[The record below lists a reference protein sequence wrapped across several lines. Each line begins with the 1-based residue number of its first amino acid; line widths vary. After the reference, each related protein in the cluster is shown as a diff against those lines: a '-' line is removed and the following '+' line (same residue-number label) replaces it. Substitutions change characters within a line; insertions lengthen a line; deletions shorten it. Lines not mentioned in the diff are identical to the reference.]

1 MEEKMIRL
9 LIVDDDYSIRAIMQ
23 EAFNEEKYDVRVCE
37 SGESALKL
45 IQKKEFD
52 LVISDLMME
61 GMSGLELLESS
72 KKIKENLGFL
82 IITAYGTIKTAVD
95 ALHNGAF
102 DFITKPFSI
111 SHIKSRVDRY
121 MEFEGLK
128 AENKK
133 LKRKLSFDKKY
144 NKLVGKSSGM
154 QFIYNQIDIVS
165 DSDAPVFIQG
175 ESGTGKELIAQ
186 AIHDNSSRRKQPF
199 IKVNCPAIPETLF
212 ESTLFGHEKG
222 AFTNAI
228 RTYKGLFEEA
238 DGGTLLLD
246 EITEMPVS
254 MQAKLLRVLQEEVIT
269 RVGSAKEISVNV
281 RVLATSNRNIQTSID
296 EKKFR
301 SDLFFRLNV
310 FPIKVPDLKSRPDDI
325 PVLIVHFINKF
336 KDKYHF
342 EHKEIEK
349 DTLDFMMSRKWQGN
363 IRQLENLVERA
374 ILYSGQEEIMTL
386 SHFSMEPESLKN
398 ESIAIDSMEPI
409 TIAAMEKQLILKT
422 LKLTNNNRTKSAEIL
437 DISVR
442 TLRNKLNQY
451 KEEGIIVPK

>member
-1 MEEKMIRL
+1 MIRL
-9 LIVDDDYSIRAIMQ
+9 LVVDDDYSIRAIMQ
-23 EAFNEEKYDVRVCE
+23 EAFNEEKYDVKVCE
-37 SGESALKL
+37 SGEAALK
-45 IQKKEFD
+45 IIKKKDFD
-52 LVISDLMME
+52 LVITDLMMD
-61 GMSGLELLESS
+61 GMSGLELMQSA
-72 KKIKENLGFL
+72 KKIKEDLGFL
-82 IITAYGTIKTAVD
+82 IITAYGTIKTAVE
-95 ALHNGAF
+95 ALQSGAF

-111 SHIKSRVDRY
+111 SHIKSRVDRF
-121 MEFEGLK
+121 MEYKGLK
-128 AENKK
+128 EENQK
-133 LKRKLSFDKKY
+133 LKKKLSFDKKY
-144 NKLVGKSSGM
+144 NKLVGKSPGM
-154 QFIYNQIDIVS
+154 QMIFNQIDIVA

-228 RTYKGLFEEA
+228 KTYKGLFEEA

-269 RVGSAKEISVNV
+269 RVGSAKEIPVNV
-281 RVLATSNRNIQTSID
+281 RVLATSNRDIQKTID

-301 SDLFFRLNV
+301 SDLYFRLNV
-310 FPIKVPDLKSRPDDI
+310 FPIKVPNLRSRPEDI
-325 PVLIVHFINKF
+325 PVLIMHFINKF
-336 KDKYHF
+336 KDKYQF
-342 EHKEIEK
+342 ENKEVDKE
-349 DTLDFMMSRKWQGN
+349 TLNYMMTRQWPGN

-374 ILYSGQEEIMTL
+374 ILYSGKEEVLKTH
-386 SHFSMEPESLKN
+386 HFSMEPESIKPDTVDMDN
-398 ESIAIDSMEPI
+398 MAPM
-409 TIAAMEKQLILKT
+409 TIAEMEKKLILKT
-422 LKLTNNNRTKSAEIL
+422 LKNTNNNRTKAAEIL

-451 KEEGIIVPK
+451 KEEGTVVEK

>member
-1 MEEKMIRL
+1 MIRL
-9 LIVDDDYSIRAIMQ
+9 LVVDDDYSIRAIMQ
-23 EAFNEEKYDVRVCE
+23 EAFSEEKYDAKVCE
-37 SGESALKL
+37 SGEAALKL
-45 IQKKEFD
+45 LKKKDFD
-52 LVISDLMME
+52 LVITDLMMD
-61 GMSGLELLESS
+61 GMSGLELMENA
-72 KKIKENLGFL
+72 KKDKEELGFL

-95 ALHNGAF
+95 ALQNGAF

-111 SHIKSRVDRY
+111 SHIKSRVDRF
-121 MEFEGLK
+121 MEFQGLK
-128 AENKK
+128 QENKK

-144 NKLVGKSSGM
+144 NKLVGKSPGM
-154 QFIYNQIDIVS
+154 QMIYNQIDIVS

-186 AIHDNSSRRKQPF
+186 AIHDNSNRRKQPF

-228 RTYKGLFEEA
+228 KTYKGLFEEA

-269 RVGSAKEISVNV
+269 RVGSAKEIPINV
-281 RVLATSNRNIQTSID
+281 RVLATSNRDIQKTID

-301 SDLFFRLNV
+301 SDLYFRLNV
-310 FPIKVPDLKSRPDDI
+310 FPIKVPNLRSRPEDI
-325 PVLIVHFINKF
+325 PVLIAHFINKF
-336 KDKYHF
+336 KEKYNF
-342 EHKEIEK
+342 EYKEIEK
-349 DTLDFMMSRKWQGN
+349 GTLDYLMSCHWPGN

-374 ILYSGQEEIMTL
+374 ILYSGKEPVMKL
-386 SHFSMEPESLKN
+386 VHFSMEPESQKSDSL
-398 ESIAIDSMEPI
+398 SIDDMEPM
-409 TIAAMEKQLILKT
+409 TIAEMEKRLILKT
-422 LKLTNNNRTKSAEIL
+422 LKNTNNNRTKSAEIL

-451 KEEGIIVPK
+451 KEEGVEIPK

>member
-1 MEEKMIRL
+1 MEDKTIRL
-9 LIVDDDYSIRAIMQ
+9 LVVDDDYSIRAIMQ
-23 EAFNEEKYDVRVCE
+23 EAFNEEKYDVRLCE
-37 SGESALKL
+37 SGESALK
-45 IQKKEFD
+45 IIKKKEFD
-52 LVISDLMME
+52 LVITDLMME
-61 GMSGLELLESS
+61 GISGLELLEIV
-72 KKIKENLGFL
+72 KKTNETLGFL
-82 IITAYGTIKTAVD
+82 IITAYGTIRTAVD
-95 ALHNGAF
+95 ALQNGAY

-111 SHIKSRVDRY
+111 SHIKSRVDRF
-121 MEFEGLK
+121 MEFKGLK
-128 AENKK
+128 EENKK

-154 QFIYNQIDIVS
+154 QMIYNQIEIVS

-186 AIHDNSSRRKQPF
+186 AIHDNSNRRKQPF

-228 RTYKGLFEEA
+228 KTYKGLFEEA

-269 RVGSAKEISVNV
+269 RVGSAKEIPINV
-281 RVLATSNRNIQTSID
+281 RVLATSNRDIQNTID

-301 SDLFFRLNV
+301 ADLYFRLNV
-310 FPIKVPDLKSRPDDI
+310 FPVKVPSLRSRPQDI
-325 PVLIVHFINKF
+325 PALILHFINKF
-336 KDKYHF
+336 KEKYHYD
-342 EHKEIEK
+342 HKEIEK
-349 DTLDFMMSRKWQGN
+349 STMEYMMSRKWSGN

-374 ILYSGQEEIMTL
+374 ILYSEKESVMTL
-386 SHFSMEPESLKN
+386 EHFSMEPESIK
-398 ESIAIDSMEPI
+398 SDSGGIDSLEVM
-409 TIAAMEKQLILKT
+409 TIAEMEKRLILKT
-422 LKLTNNNRTKSAEIL
+422 LKQTNNNRTKSAEIL

-451 KEEGIIVPK
+451 KEEGIVIP